1 MDPNVAVVVVMVVG
15 TVEKPS
21 VVVGSVEKPS
31 VVVGSVEK
39 IGEQRRSL

>member
-1 MDPNVAVVVVMVVG
+1 MVVVVMVVG